1 MSRCEQNLAKL
12 GITVP
17 DVPAPLA
24 AYVPAVQA
32 GSFVFTSGQTP
43 RKGEGIWT
51 GKVGDTLD
59 ATEAYEAARVAA
71 VQSMAALKALLGDLD
86 RVSRIVRVTV
96 YVNSAEGFSG
106 QPLVANGA
114 SELLQAAFGEQGRHA
129 RSAVGVAEL
138 PLGACVEVEL
148 IAEVHP
154 E

>member
-1 MSRCEQNLAKL
+1 MSKCEQNLAKL

-17 DVPAPLA
+17 EVPAPLA
-24 AYVPAVQA
+24 AYVSAMQS
-32 GSFVFTSGQTP
+32 GSLVFTSGQTP

-59 ATEAYEAARVAA
+59 ATEAYDAARLAA
-71 VQSMAALKALLGDLD
+71 VQSIAALKAELGDLD
-86 RVSRIVRVTV
+86 RVARIVRVTV
-96 YVNSAEGFSG
+96 YVNSAEGFTG
-106 QPLVANGA
+106 QPSVANGA